1 MDFQRHFSLNMKY
14 TFTLLLIAF
23 SFISFSQAPQRINY
37 QGAARN
43 AAGIPMANKTIKIRF
58 ELLQNSATVFTE
70 DQSLTT
76 NLLGLFTTRIGD
88 VNTSGLALVN
98 WEAGAVS
105 LKLGIDTANGTNFI
119 DLGTQPLVSAPYA
132 MHAQSVPSTYTNN
145 VLTIGNKSYTMNAAG
160 SGSVDIQAGT
170 NVNVTGTSPN
180 YTISSTPTLNMLA
193 PGTLSISGC
202 NTVDITPTL
211 SLSGS
216 NLSAGSSGNSV
227 NIAPV
232 LTPSGAVSINGTFP
246 NYTIYATPAG
256 SVTVQN
262 ATITGSGIATVTS
275 TLTNLYNVNVPSP
288 TLSAISNSITITQG
302 TAVSTVTVPVSPSA
316 TLTPQGIANIS
327 NPNTNSFVVNV
338 PSPTVTTSGNSI
350 TVSQGTAVSTAT
362 IASTPNTTLTP
373 GGVASITNPSTN
385 SFVVNV
391 PSPTLTSSSNSITI
405 TQGTA
410 VSTVTVPVSPSAT
423 LTPQGVANITNPSTN
438 SFVVNVPS
446 PTVTTSGNSIT
457 VSQGTAV
464 STATIASTP
473 NTTLTPSGLANITNP
488 STNSFVVGVPDPTVT
503 VNSNSITVSQG
514 TAVSTATI
522 ATTPNT
528 TLTPGGVANI
538 TNPSTNSFVVNVPS
552 PTVTVSSNSITVS
565 QGTAV
570 STATIATTP
579 NTTLTPGGVANIT
592 NPSTNS
598 FVVNVPS
605 PTVTVSSN
613 SITVSQGT
621 AVSTATIAT
630 TPNTTV
636 TPSGLASVTNPST
649 NSFVVGVPDPT
660 VTVNSNSITIS
671 QGTAVTTATYATTS
685 LALTNNNA
693 SAASIGGSSP
703 SYTINVPT
711 VSVAAAGLA
720 SVTNTLSA
728 FTVSVPVPSYNAA
741 SGQLISGTNSLNIT
755 PTLALSGSTLTV
767 GPASNT
773 VNLSGISPFFVV
785 GNAIVQTS
793 TGYSVGVGTT
803 APSAKLEIA
812 ETSTYTGVDLKVQ
825 NTNSVN
831 ASNLAEFTSNGTGS
845 AVYAVNSNTSTTAYA
860 GYFDGGLYTKGKT
873 TGTSGFA
880 INALDLSTNPL
891 FVVRNDGNVGIGTNA
906 PSARLNIINASSGFD
921 GLGIDVTN
929 TSNGGNATQVRHYGL
944 GNAGYFE
951 YNNASNNGHALVIT
965 SNSGS
970 QYTLR
975 SLNTSTTLTAYAGMF
990 EGGLIARGKN
1000 SSNTGFAF
1008 KAQETGGSDLFTV
1021 RNDGNVGIRNSTP
1034 AYDLSIFNGGTY
1046 SSMQMR
1052 NGTSAGLGFVI
1063 GQNNTNVSL
1072 LNYEN
1077 TPMYFGTNGANRM
1090 MIDAT
1095 GSVAIGGVSPAAKLD
1110 ITGNVKIADGTQG
1123 TGKILT
1129 SDANGLATWQM
1140 IVPPGAVMAFAGA
1153 STNIPSGWVICD
1165 GSQVSRTGATANL
1178 FAAIGTAWGI
1188 GDGSTTF
1195 NLPDMRGN
1203 FLRGVDQTANNDP
1216 DKGLRLATN
1225 GGNSGNNVGSKQDDQ
1240 LESHNHTVSNL
1251 GNTVSGALLGTS
1263 MYVPG
1268 GSTTTSSTGGNE
1280 TRPKNV
1286 YVFYI
1291 IKL

>member
-160 SGSVDIQAGT
+160 SGSVDIQPGT

-180 YTISSTPTLNMLA
+180 YTISSTPTLNLLA
-193 PGTLSISGC
+193 PGTLSISGG

-216 NLSAGSSGNSV
+216 NLSAGASGNSV

-232 LTPSGAVSINGTFP
+232 LTPSGAVSISGTFP

-288 TLSAISNSITITQG
+288 TL
-302 TAVSTVTVPVSPSA
+302 
-316 TLTPQGIANIS
+316 
-327 NPNTNSFVVNV
+327 
-338 PSPTVTTSGNSI
+338 
-350 TVSQGTAVSTAT
+350 
-362 IASTPNTTLTP
+362 
-373 GGVASITNPSTN
+373 
-385 SFVVNV
+385 
-391 PSPTLTSSSNSITI
+391 TSSSNSITI

-423 LTPQGVANITNPSTN
+423 LTPQGIANITNPSTN

-503 VNSNSITVSQG
+503 VN
-514 TAVSTATI
+514 
-522 ATTPNT
+522 
-528 TLTPGGVANI
+528 
-538 TNPSTNSFVVNVPS
+538 
-552 PTVTVSSNSITVS
+552 
-565 QGTAV
+565 
-570 STATIATTP
+570 
-579 NTTLTPGGVANIT
+579 
-592 NPSTNS
+592 
-598 FVVNVPS
+598 
-605 PTVTVSSN
+605 SN